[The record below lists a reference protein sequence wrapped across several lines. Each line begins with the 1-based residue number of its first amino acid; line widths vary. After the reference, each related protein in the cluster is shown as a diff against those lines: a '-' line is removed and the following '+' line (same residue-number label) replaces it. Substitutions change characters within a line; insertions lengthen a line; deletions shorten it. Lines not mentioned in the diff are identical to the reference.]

1 MRCIVGCAKQ
11 YDRRHGD
18 GRPKHVPT
26 ICWVA
31 GVAGDGTDVVDFS
44 RDHGVLDPRLGEDA
58 AVDAAE
64 GIEAQII

>member
-1 MRCIVGCAKQ
+1 M
-11 YDRRHGD
+11 
-18 GRPKHVPT
+18 PT